1 MLASFGATKHTHT
14 RRQIRL
20 MSMYVYVYRRDYQ
33 VEFASCFF
41 FHTRVK
47 IKEALQPNLT
57 QLDLASFTKW
67 TRRAPALPTL

>member
-1 MLASFGATKHTHT
+1 MLSSFGATRHTHT
-14 RRQIRL
+14 HRQIRL
-20 MSMYVYVYRRDYQ
+20 ISMYVYVYGRDYQ

-57 QLDLASFTKW
+57 QLDLALFTKW
-67 TRRAPALPTL
+67 TRRATALPNL